1 MNAQLQTLVS
11 DTDYSKAM
19 AIIEHA
25 RHKTASLKYA
35 GRYRAYCIAV
45 ALLLM
50 LIDGGI
56 IYSYFYELMEGADGS
71 ISYLILVVLLLKSML
86 TLGSAVV
93 SDHILELYIKWEKLI
108 FIPITLILLIFLG
121 CVGAMIS
128 SNMIIQNLKANEPM
142 ATNNMIMGLPGE
154 ALVSEDEKARK
165 KAWETELAEMT
176 LIHRYSQMG
185 FGLSY
190 ALLSIASGLLFLKA
204 RSYGKQMTKY
214 RQYQEVMILNAHLEY
229 VVDAYEYEKSI
240 YNYLSGDDA
249 ITKTLH
255 LLGENTLTAYERGVF
270 FTEMTH
276 HKWNKIPG
284 LKYLRPTNL
293 IDNRIEACK
302 QAISSIKKQI
312 PQEVKNH
319 V

>member
-1 MNAQLQTLVS
+1 MMNAQLQTLVS

-19 AIIEHA
+19 AIIEYA

-56 IYSYFYELMEGADGS
+56 IYSYFYELMESADGS
-71 ISYLILVVLLLKSML
+71 ISSLILVVLLLKSML

-93 SDHILELYIKWEKLI
+93 SDHILQLYIQWEKLI
-108 FIPITLILLIFLG
+108 FIPIALILFIFLG

-154 ALVSEDEKARK
+154 ALVSEEDKARK
-165 KAWETELAEMT
+165 KAWDAELAEMT
-176 LIHRYSQMG
+176 KIHRYSQMG

-204 RSYGKQMTKY
+204 RIYGTQMAEH
-214 RQYQEVMILNAHLEY
+214 RQYQEVMHLNAHLES
-229 VVDAYEYEKSI
+229 VVDTYEYEKSI
-240 YNYLSGDDA
+240 YNYLSEDDA
-249 ITKTLH
+249 ETKTLH
-255 LLGENTLTAYERGVF
+255 LVGENTLTAYERGVF

-284 LKYLRPTNL
+284 LKYLRPTSL

-302 QAISSIKKQI
+302 QAISTIREQLENKFRRR
-312 PQEVKNH
+312 
-319 V
+319 